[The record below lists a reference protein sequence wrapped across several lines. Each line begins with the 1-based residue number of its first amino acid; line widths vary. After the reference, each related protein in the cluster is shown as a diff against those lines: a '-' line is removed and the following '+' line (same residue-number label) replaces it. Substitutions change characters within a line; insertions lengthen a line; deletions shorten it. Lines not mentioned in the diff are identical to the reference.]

1 MSRVQD
7 LFDKKL
13 GLGMMRL
20 PILEGETV
28 DEAQVCKMVD
38 TYLERGFK
46 YFDTAYVYHSQQSES
61 VVKRCIVDR
70 YDRDKFYLAT
80 KMPIFLVREARDY
93 EDFFNRQ
100 LERCGVEYF
109 DLYLLHSMNEK
120 TFRSTEELG
129 GFEYVQKMK
138 EQGKARH
145 IGFSF
150 HDTPEVLDEILTKHP
165 EMEFVQLQINYFDW
179 ENPKVQ
185 SRACYEVACK
195 HNKPIIIMEPIKGG
209 SLINLPQEA
218 KEYIAKE
225 YGDTPASLAI
235 RFAASPKEVM
245 MVLSGMSD
253 MAQLEENTTYM
264 QNFVPLSDTER
275 AITDKVN
282 EIIRAVPTIQCTA
295 CKYCV
300 DDCPQKI
307 NIPGIFAVYNND
319 QQFYKGEPDKKAYE
333 MRTKDGGKASDCIK
347 CGLCEGHC
355 PQHIQIREELVK
367 MAEIFE

>member
-13 GLGMMRL
+13 GFGLMRL

-38 TYLERGFK
+38 TFLERGFK

-61 VVKRCIVDR
+61 IIKRCLVDR

-80 KMPIFLVREARDY
+80 KMPTFLVREARDY
-93 EDFFNRQ
+93 GDFFNRQ

-109 DLYLLHSMNEK
+109 DLYLLHNMNEK
-120 TFRSTEELG
+120 SYRSTDELG
-129 GFEYVQKMK
+129 GFEYVKKLK
-138 EQGKARH
+138 EEGKARH

-150 HDTPEVLDEILTKHP
+150 HDTPELLDEILTKHP
-165 EMEFVQLQINYFDW
+165 EMEFVQLQINYYDW

-218 KEYIAKE
+218 EEYIAAE
-225 YGDTPASLAI
+225 YKDTPASLAI

-253 MAQLEENTTYM
+253 MAQLDENTTYM
-264 QNFVPLSDTER
+264 QNFKPLTDKEK

-282 EIIRAVPTIQCTA
+282 EIIRSVPTIPCTA

-307 NIPGIFAVYNND
+307 NIPGIFAAYNNC
-319 QQFYKGEPDKKAYE
+319 QQFHKGEPDAKAYE
-333 MRTKDGGKASDCIK
+333 MRTKDGGKAGECLK

-355 PQHIQIREELVK
+355 PQHIQIRDELVK
-367 MAEIFE
+367 MAEFFE